1 MKFLD
6 SFQFLSTSLE
16 NLVAIRLKRGKENF
30 QNTITRLGDTEFIF
44 AKGVYHYSYELD
56 HSWSRDVIGHV
67 TI

>member
-44 AKGVYHYSYELD
+44 AKGVYHYSHELD